1 MLIWPGDNMVS
12 KRNHLLYDFSITIHP
27 LPRQFLRTNG
37 SVAVGDCSPPL
48 AKRVYAKYHD
58 FSNFA
63 TDLCSKNENYP
74 PLGLAIKIGQ
84 GLHVIFTIKMAFS
97 LAQDVS
103 FFFGD
108 HVNLDRKNKSI

>member
-1 MLIWPGDNMVS
+1 MVS

-37 SVAVGDCSPPL
+37 SIAVGGLSLPHWP
-48 AKRVYAKYHD
+48 KEYAKYHV

-63 TDLCSKNENYP
+63 TDLCSKNKNYP

-84 GLHVIFTIKMAFS
+84 GIHVIFTIKLTFS
-97 LAQDVS
+97 LEQDVS
-103 FFFGD
+103 FF
-108 HVNLDRKNKSI
+108 LEIT